1 MAMTE
6 KQLRRI
12 IKEEASALLS
22 ARSGRRLRE
31 AFDDG
36 GMGSAAEEDGAAR
49 WIVSNAGYE
58 LHDAP
63 RDVAEAWEAFTDA
76 VAALEPFMNDTFPDV
91 EAGGEPVSVGEI
103 AVHQAKTF
111 LAES

>member
-12 IKEEASALLS
+12 IKEEASALL
-22 ARSGRRLRE
+22 RSRRLRE
-31 AFDDG
+31 AFDDDE

-49 WIVSNAGYE
+49 WVVGNAGYE

-76 VAALEPFMNDTFPDV
+76 VAALGPFMGDTFPDV
-91 EAGGEPVSVGEI
+91 EAGGEPVSVGEL
-103 AVHQAKTF
+103 AVHQVKTF
-111 LAES
+111 LTES

>member
-6 KQLRRI
+6 SKLRQI
-12 IKEEASALLS
+12 IKEEATGMLRG
-22 ARSGRRLRE
+22 ARGIRE
-31 AFDDG
+31 AFDDDG
-36 GMGSAAEEDGAAR
+36 GMGSAAEEDGAPR
-49 WIVSNAGYE
+49 WVVSNAGYE

-76 VAALEPFMNDTFPDV
+76 VKALEPFMDETFPDT
-91 EAGGEPVSVGEI
+91 EADGDPLTVGDA

-111 LAES
+111 LTER